1 MHSTRAT
8 TQTKG
13 LEIEFELLYFVLLF
27 LGGQRTLR
35 LIWRRPSM
43 GDYYSAIARAVP
55 NLPNKTDE
63 ARRAI
68 YERACTALQESSR
81 TLEISEVEQAKAQ
94 FALFQ
99 SGAYRL
105 GSNPAPF
112 YGPLFQSP
120 RPVPL

>member
-1 MHSTRAT
+1 
-8 TQTKG
+8 
-13 LEIEFELLYFVLLF
+13 
-27 LGGQRTLR
+27 
-35 LIWRRPSM
+35 M

-81 TLEISEVEQAKAQ
+81 TLEISEVEQAKAR
-94 FALFQ
+94 FLLFQ

-120 RPVPL
+120 RPVPLSGSPLRVRIVCLTLPQALYQGSSNSSAFA

>member
-1 MHSTRAT
+1 
-8 TQTKG
+8 
-13 LEIEFELLYFVLLF
+13 
-27 LGGQRTLR
+27 
-35 LIWRRPSM
+35 M

-94 FALFQ
+94 FALEAAIRRVEQDVAIETAVHRMEQDLIPADMRQIVREENVSHAAPSFISRVKQ
-99 SGAYRL
+99 FIRDRL
-105 GSNPAPF
+105 RS
-112 YGPLFQSP
+112 
-120 RPVPL
+120 RE